1 MSLVSMRPI
10 SSFLRRLQLH
20 HSTQLMNRATRR
32 NVFVFKLLQSP
43 LLKPLMVTRNLSCT
57 PIYFDNNNNNEAAGN
72 DEAEVEEE
80 EDEDEFDSEA
90 DFIERYLDPKD
101 RSRVIP
107 PEISMKYMESVAFKT
122 TYGSDPVWKKYRRNF
137 KVGLKDT

>member
-1 MSLVSMRPI
+1 MM
-10 SSFLRRLQLH
+10 
-20 HSTQLMNRATRR
+20 
-32 NVFVFKLLQSP
+32 
-43 LLKPLMVTRNLSCT
+43 TRNLSCT
-57 PIYFDNNNNNEAAGN
+57 PIYFNNNNNNEAAGN

-90 DFIERYLDPKD
+90 DFIQRYLDPKD

-137 KVGLKDT
+137 KVGLKDPMNDEFHQHTNIYSFFAYRAAGNH

>member
-10 SSFLRRLQLH
+10 SSLLRRLQQH

-43 LLKPLMVTRNLSCT
+43 LLKPLMLTRNLSCT
-57 PIYFDNNNNNEAAGN
+57 PIYFNNNNNNEAAGN

-90 DFIERYLDPKD
+90 DFIQRYLDPKD

-137 KVGLKDT
+137 KVGLKDP